1 VEYQFKLNLWQIEWG
16 TKVTMEKTIMTI
28 AGTLVG
34 AIAMLPAIG
43 LAQEVPTALK
53 QEMPYSQARQILTD
67 AGWQAVLLSPNR
79 EQYAPLDY
87 LIGELGYSE
96 VVDCSGTG
104 MGFCRFEFAT
114 ADGRKLAVVTVNNQ
128 RGQEPILYR
137 WWIEE

>member
-1 VEYQFKLNLWQIEWG
+1 
-16 TKVTMEKTIMTI
+16 MKTWIYLMVSFMMGSI
-28 AGTLVG
+28 AF
-34 AIAMLPAIG
+34 LPGIG
-43 LAQEVPTALK
+43 LAQEVPITLK
-53 QEMPYSQARQILTD
+53 QKMPYSQARQILID
-67 AGWQAVLLSPNR
+67 AGWQAILLSPMR

-87 LIGELGYSE
+87 IIGELGYRE

-128 RGQEPILYR
+128 RGQEPMLYR